1 MYHFPRLIRSVI
13 FIVDSSLKFDKNISL
28 IVHKAMN
35 IEQILPDTEMFSDR
49 VLLTKA
55 FCTYVHPIL
64 EYCSP
69 VWSPHF
75 KYLITK
81 NWTCSEIFYKKI
93 ERLLEHALRTEIDHS
108 VPGIS
113 KTSTFGYSGISDPT
127 WPLWHWVRCYFCIID
142 NSRTWGHAYKLL
154 KPHCTTDATKYFFS
168 NHVTSTGKLARHG
181 GPFYHTVHLQTPPFC
196 SWPLVSFIV
205 VLASIRFFC

>member
-1 MYHFPRLIRSVI
+1 VI

-55 FCTYVHPIL
+55 FCTYVRPIL

-81 NWTCSEIFYKKI
+81 I
-93 ERLLEHALRTEIDHS
+93 EHVQRYFTKRLKGCWNMPYEHKLITLCLESLKHRRLVTLVYQILHGHYDTE
-108 VPGIS
+108 
-113 KTSTFGYSGISDPT
+113 
-127 WPLWHWVRCYFCIID
+127 L
-142 NSRTWGHAYKLL
+142 
-154 KPHCTTDATKYFFS
+154 DATF
-168 NHVTSTGKLARHG
+168 VLSTTLELEVM
-181 GPFYHTVHLQTPPFC
+181 PINY
-196 SWPLVSFIV
+196 
-205 VLASIRFFC
+205 

>member
-1 MYHFPRLIRSVI
+1 VLIMYHFPRLIRSVI

-55 FCTYVHPIL
+55 FCTYVCPIL

-81 NWTCSEIFYKKI
+81 N
-93 ERLLEHALRTEIDHS
+93 
-108 VPGIS
+108 
-113 KTSTFGYSGISDPT
+113 
-127 WPLWHWVRCYFCIID
+127 
-142 NSRTWGHAYKLL
+142 
-154 KPHCTTDATKYFFS
+154 
-168 NHVTSTGKLARHG
+168 
-181 GPFYHTVHLQTPPFC
+181 
-196 SWPLVSFIV
+196 
-205 VLASIRFFC
+205 